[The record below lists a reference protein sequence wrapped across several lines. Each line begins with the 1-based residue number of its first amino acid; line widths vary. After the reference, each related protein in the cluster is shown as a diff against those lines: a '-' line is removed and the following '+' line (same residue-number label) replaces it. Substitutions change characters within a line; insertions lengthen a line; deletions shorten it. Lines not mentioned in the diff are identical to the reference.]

1 MAMAQVLRLKPAFTD
16 AQAEAL
22 AGLFDD
28 EVATK
33 ADLERLRLALGADIE
48 RFRLELRA
56 DMRTGDEAL
65 KAELQKTKVELQADV
80 EKLRLEV
87 QRDLKGAGAR
97 LVTWVVGQG
106 AATIGIL
113 FALLHFT
120 GK

>member
-1 MAMAQVLRLKPAFTD
+1 MSMAHVLRLKPAFTD
-16 AQAEAL
+16 EQAMAL

-33 ADLERLRLALGADIE
+33 SDLERVK
-48 RFRLELRA
+48 LELRA
-56 DMRTGDEAL
+56 DLERVKL
-65 KAELQKTKVELQADV
+65 ELRADL
-80 EKLRLEV
+80 EKLRLELKFGDDTLHGDLEKLRMEV
-87 QRDLKGAGAR
+87 QRDLKATEAR

-113 FALLHFT
+113 FALLHFF

>member
-1 MAMAQVLRLKPAFTD
+1 MSMAQVLKLKPAFND
-16 AQAEAL
+16 EQAQAL
-22 AGLFDD
+22 AGLFDE
-28 EVATK
+28 EVSTK
-33 ADLERLRLALGADIE
+33 TDLERL
-48 RFRLELRA
+48 
-56 DMRTGDEAL
+56 
-65 KAELQKTKVELQADV
+65 KAELKSDI

-87 QRDLKGAGAR
+87 QRDLKATEAR

>member
-1 MAMAQVLRLKPAFTD
+1 MSMAQVLKLKPAFTD
-16 AQAEAL
+16 EQAEAL

-33 ADLERLRLALGADIE
+33 ADLEKLRLQLGAEIE
-48 RFRLELRA
+48 TVDNSLRA
-56 DMRTGDEAL
+56 SLEGV
-65 KAELQKTKVELQADV
+65 KAELKADID
-80 EKLRLEV
+80 KLRLEV
-87 QRDLKGAGAR
+87 QRDLKGTEAR

-113 FALLHFT
+113 FALQHVF